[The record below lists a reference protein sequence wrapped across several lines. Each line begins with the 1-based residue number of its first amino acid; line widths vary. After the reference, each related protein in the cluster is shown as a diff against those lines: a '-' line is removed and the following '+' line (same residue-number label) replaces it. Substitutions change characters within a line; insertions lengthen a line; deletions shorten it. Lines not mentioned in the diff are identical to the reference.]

1 MVYVVICHT
10 CPITGKMKVIYGGDR
25 QMERVKKELNV
36 EIGRRLREIRENMG
50 YTQFRFAE
58 ILGVVEEHYR
68 KIELG
73 SSGLTL
79 EKVLILYERLNIDAT
94 YLIVGK
100 RKDKFDLDDILTN
113 CSKVEKRKIL
123 HRLLE
128 YMDQMVVFAI

>member
-1 MVYVVICHT
+1 
-10 CPITGKMKVIYGGDR
+10 
-25 QMERVKKELNV
+25 MERVKKELNV

-100 RKDKFDLDDILTN
+100 RKDKFDLDDISTQLAN
-113 CSKVEKRKIL
+113 AILFAVLIIVLLVKPSGLLGKYVPEKV
-123 HRLLE
+123 
-128 YMDQMVVFAI
+128 

>member
-1 MVYVVICHT
+1 
-10 CPITGKMKVIYGGDR
+10 
-25 QMERVKKELNV
+25 MERVKKELNV

-50 YTQFRFAE
+50 YTQLRFAE

-128 YMDQMVVFAI
+128 YMDQMVDREA

>member
-1 MVYVVICHT
+1 
-10 CPITGKMKVIYGGDR
+10 
-25 QMERVKKELNV
+25 MERVKKELNV

-73 SSGLTL
+73 S
-79 EKVLILYERLNIDAT
+79 
-94 YLIVGK
+94 
-100 RKDKFDLDDILTN
+100 KFDLDDILTN

-128 YMDQMVVFAI
+128 YMDQMVDREA